1 MIDPTE
7 LSETVRALAVR
18 AHHLMRR
25 PPSLDPDWEDI
36 DKTLEDIDE
45 LNGMISDSRMHR
57 TQLAAW
63 ARNLRREVASRA
75 SPAAPESILCL
86 APPVITLSGTHA

>member
-7 LSETVRALAVR
+7 LSATVRALAVR

-25 PPSLDPDWEDI
+25 PPSLNPDREDI
-36 DKTLEDIDE
+36 DKILEDIEE
-45 LNGMISDSRMHR
+45 LDAMISESRMHR

-75 SPAAPESILCL
+75 RPAAPESIHCL
-86 APPVITLSGTHA
+86 APSVITLSGTHA